1 MKLTGWITWGV
12 IFLSAAKARAQ
23 LVVVEEGKP
32 RATIVIAA
40 KPTAQAQEAAQV
52 LQAYVEKM
60 SGARLGIKSETE
72 KVEGTRVLVGHSAA
86 VRALGVK
93 VPSGFTSAMNEE
105 GFVLKTVGRD
115 LVIAGNEDWHY
126 RGTIY
131 GVYDFLER
139 LGCRWFFPGDYGEVV
154 PKMETIA
161 VGKLDVVERPSF
173 RMRNIWYSGWMPVRP
188 EDSAKLR
195 QWYDRNKAHALAG
208 LSLPS
213 DGSII
218 RLAPPEKYFDSHP
231 QIYALERNGQ
241 RSKEMLCLSE
251 PETVRIA
258 VKTITDTFRHDPQ
271 ALTFGFAPPDGYPLC
286 FCERCQKGLLG
297 FTGKGYGE
305 PSLSDLWFKF
315 VNAVAQEVK
324 KEFPDRWLL
333 TNGYA
338 NRVRPPEGIGALC
351 DNIGIQ
357 LAVIQACTLHR
368 IGDPKCWQR
377 QEYEEIL
384 RRWTESLRCVF
395 IYDYDPGKG
404 LDNSPF
410 PALHNLQH
418 DLPHFYKRGV
428 WGFWTEGQN
437 AWMVTHLN
445 YYVRAKLMWN
455 VKADVKALVR
465 DYCEKFYGKAADAVE
480 RYLWTLENA
489 VNDASVHL
497 RWGAEVPWKV
507 ILPPTT
513 MRQLDAAM
521 AEAERLVDNAP
532 PSSSRAQR
540 SHLTDGGW
548 LRSARSDSLSKLHV
562 RVLRLTHQHLKAY
575 LTMVNAAD
583 KGDFRAAVKQTEEM
597 QRLRDEVA
605 KIDPALLPST
615 PEWCRNHS
623 TTLEWYRGV
632 YQELAERIDGRGKLV
647 MLLPREWE
655 FQTDPEGDGLIY
667 QWYLPGKGGRWKKID
682 TTLYCQAQGYQDER
696 GLGYAGKVW
705 YRTSFTV
712 PAEAHG
718 KPLTLTFGGVFNQG
732 VWIWVNGLL
741 IDYRE
746 RQDSLRPFDVDVTK
760 HIRAGEI
767 NHVAVLVNAPPLG
780 RSQRTGLHR
789 RVFLWSPR

>member
-1 MKLTGWITWGV
+1 MKRMGWMIWGV
-12 IFLSAAKARAQ
+12 MFLTATKVRAQ
-23 LVVVEEGKP
+23 LILVEDGKP
-32 RATIVIAA
+32 RATIVIAE
-40 KPTAQAQEAAQV
+40 KPTAQAREAAQAF
-52 LQAYVEKM
+52 QEYVERM
-60 SGARLGIKSETE
+60 SGAKLDIKSEAE
-72 KVEGTRVLVGHSAA
+72 KVEGTRILIGRSEA

-93 VPSGFTSAMNEE
+93 TPSGFTSAMNEE
-105 GFVLKTVGRD
+105 GFVIKTVGHD

-139 LGCRWFFPGDYGEVV
+139 LGCRWFFPGAYGEVV
-154 PKMETIA
+154 PKMKTIA
-161 VGKLDVVERPSF
+161 VGKLDVQERPSF
-173 RMRNIWYSGWMPVRP
+173 RMRNIWYSGWMPVTP
-188 EDSAKLR
+188 EDGVKLR
-195 QWYDRNKAHALAG
+195 QWYDRNKAQALAG

-218 RLAPPEKYFDSHP
+218 RLAPPDKYFDSHP
-231 QIYALERNGQ
+231 QIYALEKNGQ

-251 PETVRIA
+251 PETIRIA
-258 VKTITDTFRHDPQ
+258 VKTITDTFRNDPQ
-271 ALTFGFAPPDGYPLC
+271 AVTFGFAPPDGHPLC

-377 QEYEEIL
+377 REYEEIL
-384 RRWTESLRCVF
+384 RRWTDSLRCVF
-395 IYDYDPGKG
+395 IYDYDPAKG

-410 PALHNLQH
+410 PALHNLQN
-418 DLPHFYKRGV
+418 DLPHFHKRGV

-437 AWMVTHLN
+437 SWMVTHLN

-480 RYLWTLENA
+480 RYIWTLENA
-489 VNDASVHL
+489 INDAPVHL

-507 ILPPTT
+507 ILSPTT
-513 MRQLDAAM
+513 RRKLDAAI
-521 AEAERLVDNAP
+521 AEAERKADTP
-532 PSSSRAQR
+532 EDQ
-540 SHLTDGGW
+540 
-548 LRSARSDSLSKLHV
+548 LHT
-562 RVLRLTHQHLKAY
+562 RVFSLTHQHLKAY
-575 LTMVNAAD
+575 LTMGNSAD
-583 KGDFRAAVKQTEEM
+583 KGDFREAVKQTEEM
-597 QRLRDEVA
+597 QRIRDEMA
-605 KIDPALLPST
+605 KVDATLLPST
-615 PEWCRNHS
+615 PEWCRNNS
-623 TTLEWYRGV
+623 TTVEWYRGV
-632 YQELAERIDGRGKLV
+632 YQELAERMDGKGKLV
-647 MLLPREWE
+647 TLLPKEWE
-655 FQTDPEGDGLIY
+655 FNTDPEGDGLIY
-667 QWYLPGKGGRWKKID
+667 QWYLPSKGGRWKKID
-682 TTLYCQAQGYQDER
+682 TTLYCQAQGYQDEK

-712 PAEAHG
+712 PAEAQG

-732 VWIWVNGLL
+732 LWIWVNGLL

-746 RQDSLRPFDVDVTK
+746 RQDSLRPFDVDVTNYV
-760 HIRAGEI
+760 RAGEI
-767 NHVAVLVNAPPLG
+767 NHLAVLVNAPSLG

-789 RVFLWSPR
+789 RVFLWCPR